1 MFISKFLHLKQI
13 QTLANLTL
21 NLPEM
26 INTYQVLPLFSK
38 QVMIILKLIRYALL
52 SWSNTNSWKKF
63 AEARGEN
70 YQADP
75 GS

>member
-52 SWSNTNSWKKF
+52 S
-63 AEARGEN
+63 
-70 YQADP
+70 
-75 GS
+75 

>member
-26 INTYQVLPLFSK
+26 INTLTSPIIQQTGNDNTQAHQVCI
-38 QVMIILKLIRYALL
+38 IILI
-52 SWSNTNSWKKF
+52 
-63 AEARGEN
+63 
-70 YQADP
+70 
-75 GS
+75 